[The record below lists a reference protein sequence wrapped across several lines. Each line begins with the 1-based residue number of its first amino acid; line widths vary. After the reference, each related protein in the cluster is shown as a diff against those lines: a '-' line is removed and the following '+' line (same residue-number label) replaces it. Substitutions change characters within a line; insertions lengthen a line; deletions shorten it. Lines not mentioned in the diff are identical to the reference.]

1 MNRKNK
7 FSRVI
12 TLENIIGV
20 LLAILI
26 LFDLKIEE
34 PITKLLNTK
43 VGIAMS
49 LLLVLIMFY
58 MLNPVV
64 GILFLIY
71 LYKTIN
77 YDSVYN
83 TVNKDKIMKK
93 MNPPKTFEVEEQIIL
108 ERAPIKNQ
116 NQNSNVS
123 FKPVIDE
130 KGTPF

>member
-1 MNRKNK
+1 MAQKSK
-7 FSRVI
+7 YSGI
-12 TLENIIGV
+12 MTLENIIGL

-26 LFDLKIEE
+26 IFDLKIEE
-34 PITKLLNTK
+34 PITKLLNTP
-43 VGIAMS
+43 VGLTMS
-49 LLLVLIMFY
+49 LLIVVIMFY

-71 LYKTIN
+71 LYRSIK

-83 TVNKDKIMKK
+83 TVNKDKILKK

-116 NQNSNVS
+116 NQNNNVS
-123 FKPVIDE
+123 FKPTALIVGSEI
-130 KGTPF
+130 

>member
-71 LYKTIN
+71 LYKTIH

-123 FKPVIDE
+123 FKPVMDE
-130 KGTPF
+130 KGTTF

>member
-7 FSRVI
+7 FSGVI

-34 PITKLLNTK
+34 PISKLLNTK
-43 VGIAMS
+43 VGIGMS

-71 LYKTIN
+71 LYKTIH

-123 FKPVIDE
+123 FKPVMDE
-130 KGTPF
+130 KGTTF

>member
-7 FSRVI
+7 FSGVI

-26 LFDLKIEE
+26 LFDLKVEE
-34 PITKLLNTK
+34 PISKLLNTK
-43 VGIAMS
+43 IGIAMS

-71 LYKTIN
+71 FYKTII

-116 NQNSNVS
+116 NQNNNVS
-123 FKPVIDE
+123 FKPVMTD
-130 KGTPF
+130 KGSFI